1 MKDKINRRRHLFYNY
16 FSEDETSVPKEKR
29 SVASVERRETPPR
42 DLERSPPRDR
52 DASPNKPRT
61 SDPSLAENSEFANG
75 GKRPLSRL
83 VSGQKIPS
91 RSSSPVNRLEG
102 RDSAGLSDEDPSV
115 VSART
120 LESKDPRA
128 SGC

>member
-1 MKDKINRRRHLFYNY
+1 MKDKINRRRHLFDNF

-42 DLERSPPRDR
+42 DR
-52 DASPNKPRT
+52 DASPSKPRT
-61 SDPSLAENSEFANG
+61 SDPSLAENSELTNG

-83 VSGQKIPS
+83 VSGQKIAS

>member
-1 MKDKINRRRHLFYNY
+1 MKDKINRRRHLFDNF
-16 FSEDETSVPKEKR
+16 FSEDKTSVPKEKR

-42 DLERSPPRDR
+42 DR
-52 DASPNKPRT
+52 DASPSKPRT
-61 SDPSLAENSEFANG
+61 SDPSLAENSEFTNG

-83 VSGQKIPS
+83 VSGQKIAS

>member
-1 MKDKINRRRHLFYNY
+1 MKDKINRRRHLFDNF

-42 DLERSPPRDR
+42 DR
-52 DASPNKPRT
+52 DASPSKPRT
-61 SDPSLAENSEFANG
+61 SDPSLAENSEFTNG
-75 GKRPLSRL
+75 GKRLLSRL
-83 VSGQKIPS
+83 VSGQKIAS

-120 LESKDPRA
+120 LESEDPRA

>member
-1 MKDKINRRRHLFYNY
+1 MKDKINRRRHLFDNF
-16 FSEDETSVPKEKR
+16 FSEDETSVRKEKR

-42 DLERSPPRDR
+42 DR
-52 DASPNKPRT
+52 DASPSKPRT
-61 SDPSLAENSEFANG
+61 SDPSLAENSELTNG

-83 VSGQKIPS
+83 VSGQKIAS

>member
-1 MKDKINRRRHLFYNY
+1 MKDKINRRRHLFDNF
-16 FSEDETSVPKEKR
+16 FSEDETSVPKENR
-29 SVASVERRETPPR
+29 SVASVERRETPP
-42 DLERSPPRDR
+42 S
-52 DASPNKPRT
+52 KPRT
-61 SDPSLAENSEFANG
+61 SDPSLAENSEFTNG

-83 VSGQKIPS
+83 VSGQKIAS

-120 LESKDPRA
+120 LESEDPRA

>member
-16 FSEDETSVPKEKR
+16 FSEDETSVPEEKR

-42 DLERSPPRDR
+42 DR
-52 DASPNKPRT
+52 DASPSKPRT
-61 SDPSLAENSEFANG
+61 SDPSLAENSEFTNG

-102 RDSAGLSDEDPSV
+102 RDSARLSDEDPSM

>member
-1 MKDKINRRRHLFYNY
+1 MKDKINRRRHLFDNF

-29 SVASVERRETPPR
+29 SFASVERRETPPR
-42 DLERSPPRDR
+42 DR
-52 DASPNKPRT
+52 DASPSKPRT
-61 SDPSLAENSEFANG
+61 SDLSLAENSEFTNG

-83 VSGQKIPS
+83 VSGQKIAS

-102 RDSAGLSDEDPSV
+102 RDSVGLSDEDPSV

-120 LESKDPRA
+120 LESEDPRA

>member
-1 MKDKINRRRHLFYNY
+1 MKDKINLRRHLFYNY

-42 DLERSPPRDR
+42 DR
-52 DASPNKPRT
+52 DASPSKPRT
-61 SDPSLAENSEFANG
+61 SDPSLAENSEFTNG

-83 VSGQKIPS
+83 VSGQKIAS
-91 RSSSPVNRLEG
+91 RSSSPINRLE
-102 RDSAGLSDEDPSV
+102 GLSDEDPSV

-120 LESKDPRA
+120 LESEDPRA

>member
-1 MKDKINRRRHLFYNY
+1 MKDIINRRRQLFYNY

-42 DLERSPPRDR
+42 DR
-52 DASPNKPRT
+52 DASPSKPRT
-61 SDPSLAENSEFANG
+61 SDPSLAENSEFTNG

-102 RDSAGLSDEDPSV
+102 RDSAGLSDEDPSM

>member
-1 MKDKINRRRHLFYNY
+1 MKDKINRRRHLFDNF

-42 DLERSPPRDR
+42 DR
-52 DASPNKPRT
+52 DASPSKPRT
-61 SDPSLAENSEFANG
+61 SDPSLAENSEFFNG

-83 VSGQKIPS
+83 VSGQKIAS
-91 RSSSPVNRLEG
+91 RSSSSVNRLEG

-120 LESKDPRA
+120 LESEDPRA

>member
-1 MKDKINRRRHLFYNY
+1 MKDKINRRRHLFDNF

-42 DLERSPPRDR
+42 DR
-52 DASPNKPRT
+52 DASPSKPRT
-61 SDPSLAENSEFANG
+61 SDPSLAENSEFTNG

-83 VSGQKIPS
+83 VSGQKIAS

-115 VSART
+115 VPART